1 MSYRH
6 TFLALLVSLFFIGG
20 VQAAGSPMNEDFSK
34 LVSLTQKA
42 IETGKTGNVEAFTA
56 DTVAAQQ
63 LAKEQSTTANSPSM
77 QRIASKLRVAM
88 NLAKEGKIPEA
99 TAALEEALATMKEP
113 PKPQKF
119 GGGS

>member
-1 MSYRH
+1 MG
-6 TFLALLVSLFFIGG
+6 A
-20 VQAAGSPMNEDFSK
+20 VQAAGSPMNEDFTK
-34 LVSLTQKA
+34 LVALTQKA

-56 DTVAAQQ
+56 DTVAAQA

-77 QRIASKLRVAM
+77 QRIAGKLRTAM

-99 TAALEEALATMKEP
+99 TANLEEALATMKEP
-113 PKPQKF
+113 AKAQRF